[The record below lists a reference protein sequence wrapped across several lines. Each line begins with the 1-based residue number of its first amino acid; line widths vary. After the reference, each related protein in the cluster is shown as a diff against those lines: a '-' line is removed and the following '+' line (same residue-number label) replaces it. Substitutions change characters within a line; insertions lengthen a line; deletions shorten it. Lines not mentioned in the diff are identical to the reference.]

1 MSCGAPERMTR
12 AAPSPLRGRLR
23 CAPAFAA
30 PGAASNR
37 HFETSGVRIPRPV
50 HVAEPSA
57 LRLRSCPVAPRRGFE
72 PLTHGLEGRCSIR
85 LSYRGRIFRPAF
97 GLQPA
102 ACSADRGFESSRPR
116 PRGPLTRSGPPVR
129 TGRGRGMIRAA
140 PSPLRGRGSAAFGLL
155 RRPSNPPFRS
165 VGGSNPPDPGRA
177 VHSPAADRLFALVGV
192 EGFEPPTSCSQSRRA
207 TRLRYTPRCPPRR
220 SAAQQGRR

>member
-50 HVAEPSA
+50 RVAEPSA
-57 LRLRSCPVAPRRGFE
+57 LQLRSCPVAPRRGFE

-129 TGRGRGMIRAA
+129 TGRGRGIRTPDILLPKQARYQTALYPALPAAPVCRAARAQMIRPPPARVNA
-140 PSPLRGRGSAAFGLL
+140 GWRRSRLWL
-155 RRPSNPPFRS
+155 RRAACENCRLS
-165 VGGSNPPDPGRA
+165 GYPGT
-177 VHSPAADRLFALVGV
+177 
-192 EGFEPPTSCSQSRRA
+192 GFET
-207 TRLRYTPRCPPRR
+207 
-220 SAAQQGRR
+220 